1 MEEIKENFYSAYNST
16 LKGLTTIYDELFPA
30 FKPFTRFY
38 YYLSKSDPIKIE
50 ESHWYQYYLPYFRV
64 GLYFILLIAILSFLF
79 FISCKISYLIVSL
92 FIKED
97 VSKYY
102 QPTEKLSL
110 KGRLKR
116 SPENINYNELF
127 KDENQNKS
135 KKKKLDK
142 KPKDDNI
149 YNFVDRVNEKQN
161 FEKLFSQDNEKNKT
175 VDEYHILN
183 KINVRDSLAN
193 PNILILP
200 ISQPIQKEEKVTGDL
215 IEFNSRPN
223 GKNLDP
229 IEEILKNE
237 SDTKNDDDENSE
249 RMKKCYMLNN
259 SGIFQETPLT
269 RIKNNNLVKSSII

>member
-1 MEEIKENFYSAYNST
+1 MEEIKENFYSAYNTT
-16 LKGLTTIYDELFPA
+16 LKGLTTIYDELIPA
-30 FKPFTRFY
+30 FEPFTRFY

-50 ESHWYQYYLPYFRV
+50 ESHWYHYYLPYFRV
-64 GLYFILLIAILSFLF
+64 GLYFTLLIAILSFLF

-92 FIKED
+92 FIKEH

-127 KDENQNKS
+127 KEENKS

-161 FEKLFSQDNEKNKT
+161 FEKLFTQDNEKNKT
-175 VDEYHILN
+175 EDENENLILN
-183 KINVRDSLAN
+183 KIFNHSLAN

-200 ISQPIQKEEKVTGDL
+200 ISQPIQKEEKITGDL
-215 IEFNSRPN
+215 IEFNNKPN

-237 SDTKNDDDENSE
+237 SDTKNEDDENSE